1 MFESKILDINITNFY
16 RYIELI
22 KEIYKHSVAKCLDSL
37 FGQEL
42 HDIQRNFNK
51 LYSFGN
57 QD

>member
-1 MFESKILDINITNFY
+1 MFRKY
-16 RYIELI
+16 VIELI

>member
-1 MFESKILDINITNFY
+1 MEDLVSKEQKFFRKY
-16 RYIELI
+16 VIELI